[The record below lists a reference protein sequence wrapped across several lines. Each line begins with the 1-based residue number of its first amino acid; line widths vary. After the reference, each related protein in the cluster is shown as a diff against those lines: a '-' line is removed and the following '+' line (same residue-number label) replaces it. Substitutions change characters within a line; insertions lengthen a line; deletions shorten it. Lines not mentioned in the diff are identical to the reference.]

1 MYVRIYKVY
10 KYIWYMHFDTIK
22 CKKSLKIISAIKYQ
36 EIRHTHIIIIIM
48 LCGGLCST
56 ANANEMGSTSFAPTQ
71 GVLCTVCG
79 VL

>member
-1 MYVRIYKVY
+1 
-10 KYIWYMHFDTIK
+10 MHFDTIK
-22 CKKSLKIISAIKYQ
+22 RKKSLKIISAIKYQ
-36 EIRHTHIIIIIM
+36 EIKHTHIIRTM

-79 VL
+79 VF